1 MKFIINTCYGGFG
14 INEKWKAENCE
25 KDCNGDCREC
35 VKLICAIEEKENV
48 NDDFSKLAVVEFP
61 DEATDYELLEYDGI
75 ESLLYVLNGRLGW
88 EN

>member
-1 MKFIINTCYGGFG
+1 MKLAINADYGGFG
-14 INEKWKAENCE
+14 INEKWEAENCE

-35 VKLICAIEEKENV
+35 AKLIRAIEGKENV

-75 ESLLYVLNGRLGW
+75 ESVLYVLDGKIRYA
-88 EN
+88 

>member
-14 INEKWKAENCE
+14 INSKWEAENCE

-35 VKLICAIEEKENV
+35 AKLIRAIEGKENV

-61 DEATDYELLEYDGI
+61 NEATDYELLEYDGI
-75 ESLLYVLNGRLGW
+75 ESLLYVLNGKIRYA
-88 EN
+88 